1 MNTGLSWS
9 LWGKD
14 ISKVTYLIGRYSFSR
29 IDFKPLIEAWSR
41 MTITHYILKIVK
53 TFFMDQTKL
62 IHLDDIIMNYVLN
75 GYPIH
80 RKGYE
85 MLGGE
90 SE

>member
-1 MNTGLSWS
+1 
-9 LWGKD
+9 
-14 ISKVTYLIGRYSFSR
+14 
-29 IDFKPLIEAWSR
+29 

-62 IHLDDIIMNYVLN
+62 IHLDDVIMNCVLN

-85 MLGGE
+85 LLGGE
-90 SE
+90 PEWSKSTNHKCIIFSESIHGWNF